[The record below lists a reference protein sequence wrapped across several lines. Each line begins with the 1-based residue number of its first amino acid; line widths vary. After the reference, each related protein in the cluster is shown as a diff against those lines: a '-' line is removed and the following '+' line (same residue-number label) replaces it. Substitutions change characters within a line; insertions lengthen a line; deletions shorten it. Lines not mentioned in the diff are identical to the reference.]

1 MIGEEDE
8 SRRIIEVVQDG
19 KKSEHWKLLERAIL
33 EWIEEENK
41 RLDSYKRS
49 GISKDREIDKYN
61 RAVDRI
67 VYLKRFLVI
76 NETMISYHTSFLMR
90 VKTELIGV
98 TRWAE
103 SFFEEVVKK

>member
-19 KKSEHWKLLERAIL
+19 KKSAYWKLLERAIL

-90 VKTELIGV
+90 VKIEVGNMV
-98 TRWAE
+98 QKAE
-103 SFFEEVVKK
+103 SFFEEVLRK